1 VDARLAM
8 PAIEGRHVADAA
20 ALLLQAGVEM
30 IPGPDSLLGASARG
44 GSVHVGW
51 YHGQP
56 VAVKLC
62 AASDCVLAPPSS
74 EVPAHESV
82 VRCLSWHANESQIV
96 EVRELCD
103 GGELYDRIAEEGPL
117 SPQTALA
124 YFTQAASAIAH
135 CHFHGLIHGQLRPEH
150 VMVGANDQ
158 AVLLGFRSP
167 PPSTGN
173 QPPTVCLRPVQPLD
187 APELRA
193 LHGVAGEVEIS
204 QLAKA
209 DVWSLGVLLLAMLTG
224 TRPFASSVA
233 SECPRFSRFL
243 SGGLWALLAEE
254 ITLVPEQVRPLLT
267 AMLRPEASA
276 RPTASEVLSCLGAA
290 PSVFCSPEMNVAPTD
305 LPLWPASQRLA
316 ADNWR
321 ASGPVPME
329 LSSTASAAAPAAPVA
344 AAGTPSFEA
353 AVPVAAVPTAGVP
366 MQGHNKKAQRLSTE
380 LMPPPTHSS
389 AGCLCRSATSGGDG
403 GSAVGMGDRDD
414 DTSAPLR
421 TPGHVRSLGW
431 VGLPNPVEQLLSAV
445 QAALA
450 SLAAPYEHR
459 SSRFIYVVTPPPSS
473 AAPDTPQSAPD
484 SLLSTPTIELSTLS
498 TPTIDTPTMDTSLMG
513 AKEAAMGEHRLIQ
526 PQPLIVFVQVL
537 KENES
542 SPRHDISV
550 RRVQGTSWSFQAFYS
565 NFREEIS
572 RQLGMSDYTQLSLYS
587 PMVQK
592 RKPLNQRAS
601 SWFSSCRTDADS
613 HTKSIKDGVDVSP
626 SVSSTAF
633 NGSQRSHFGARE
645 EAASA
650 GIPPSV
656 STADGDGPRFKR
668 SKNKVGGPISLPMPS
683 TTRPS
688 AQPTGDEAPSHT
700 SWLPPPS
707 NGSKG

>member
-1 VDARLAM
+1 M
-8 PAIEGRHVADAA
+8 PASEGRDVADAA

-135 CHFHGLIHGQLRPEH
+135 CHLHGLIHGQLRPEH
-150 VMVGANDQ
+150 VMIGANDQ

-173 QPPTVCLRPVQPLD
+173 QPPTVCMKPVQLLD
-187 APELRA
+187 APEVRG
-193 LHGVAGEVEIS
+193 LHGVTGEVEIS

-243 SGGLWALLAEE
+243 AGGLRALLAEE
-254 ITLVPEQVRPLLT
+254 INLVPEQVRPLLT

-276 RPTASEVLSCLGAA
+276 RPTASEVLSSLGAA

-321 ASGPVPME
+321 ESAPVPME
-329 LSSTASAAAPAAPVA
+329 LASTASAAKAAAPAAA
-344 AAGTPSFEA
+344 AATPSFEAAVPMA

-366 MQGHNKKAQRLSTE
+366 MLGHNERAQRLSTE

-389 AGCLCRSATSGGDG
+389 AGCLCRSATSGGSG
-403 GSAVGMGDRDD
+403 GSAVGMGDRGDD
-414 DTSAPLR
+414 ASAPLR

-431 VGLPNPVEQLLSAV
+431 VGLPHPVEQLLGAI

-459 SSRFIYVVTPPPSS
+459 SSRFIYVVTPPHSS

-484 SLLSTPTIELSTLS
+484 SLLSTPTIELSTPTIGTS
-498 TPTIDTPTMDTSLMG
+498 TIGTSTIGTSTIDTSLIG
-513 AKEAAMGEHRLIQ
+513 AKEAAMGEHRLVQ
-526 PQPLIVFVQVL
+526 PQPLVVFVQVAPP
-537 KENES
+537 
-542 SPRHDISV
+542 SPRPI
-550 RRVQGTSWSFQAFYS
+550 APA
-565 NFREEIS
+565 S
-572 RQLGMSDYTQLSLYS
+572 RL
-587 PMVQK
+587 
-592 RKPLNQRAS
+592 
-601 SWFSSCRTDADS
+601 RT
-613 HTKSIKDGVDVSP
+613 HHSP
-626 SVSSTAF
+626 S
-633 NGSQRSHFGARE
+633 
-645 EAASA
+645 
-650 GIPPSV
+650 PPLV
-656 STADGDGPRFKR
+656 H
-668 SKNKVGGPISLPMPS
+668 N
-683 TTRPS
+683 
-688 AQPTGDEAPSHT
+688 
-700 SWLPPPS
+700 PPATHS
-707 NGSKG
+707 